1 LHFGLSDGRVYRWWA
16 INIPLNLLPDSGFVG
31 DIDLMAATRGMPFE
45 RRGFYFKTWETKMML
60 VDKTGK
66 PHSLKSNKTHD
77 IVKQLTIQRR
87 FGSPF
92 VSLLELYLHESGS
105 PALARFPTP
114 EIFRVVKNRAIA
126 LANAG
131 FGYQLLPFGHG
142 IGVRGQDYG
151 IHHGRTPFN
160 PESPTIDIVRGPR
173 TKVVGAFRKLA
184 HYLSWFAENESL
196 RVNKRLGFT
205 VIGYCRECRQL
216 CLIPKSDL
224 VICYKCG
231 APFAGQS
238 LPTLEHPRFG
248 SVGS

>member
-151 IHHGRTPFN
+151 IHCR
-160 PESPTIDIVRGPR
+160 EKPTIDIVRGRR
-173 TKVVGAFRKLA
+173 TRVIGAFRKLA
-184 HYLSWFAENESL
+184 HYLSWFAENEAL

-216 CLIPKSDL
+216 CLIPKRDL

-231 APFAGQS
+231 APFPGQS
-238 LPTLEHPRFG
+238 LPTLDHPRFE
-248 SVGS
+248 SSRLVKT